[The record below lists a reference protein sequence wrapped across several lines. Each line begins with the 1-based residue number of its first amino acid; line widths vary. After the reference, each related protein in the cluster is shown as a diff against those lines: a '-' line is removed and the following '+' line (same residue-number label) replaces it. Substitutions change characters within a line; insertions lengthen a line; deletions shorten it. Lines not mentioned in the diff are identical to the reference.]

1 MTNEQ
6 GQPPKDNPSILDL
19 AERLAASCREV
30 NERIGKVEALLAE
43 QGESAKANKAKL
55 DAVADDALE
64 LIGKTLNEEEGP
76 Q

>member
-1 MTNEQ
+1 MTTEQ
-6 GQPPKDNPSILDL
+6 DQTPKDNPSILDL

-64 LIGKTLNEEEGP
+64 LIGQTLNEEGGEK
-76 Q
+76 